1 MIPFS
6 SKTKWLL
13 PHSRGDRCWAA
24 AILVLVAIYIFFFAA
39 MKSLSHNIYFQF
51 KEKLELR
58 IKENPLPQY
67 VIGSR
72 LEFCDT
78 CSGLA
83 QTVRLEGWFQPEHW
97 GMWSD
102 GKQASL
108 GIRLPEQLPDQLLLT
123 VRLVTIGVDGQQA
136 IDLVINGQK
145 TAHWIFHH
153 NDKQEVRS
161 SVVSRSIAAV
171 RQPMQ
176 VSFVIDHPVAPSSL
190 GPSFDNRLLGVGLLE
205 LRIEENP

>member
-1 MIPFS
+1 MMPFS

-51 KEKLELR
+51 KEKQLEV
-58 IKENPLPQY
+58 LPQY
-67 VIGSR
+67 VIGSG

-83 QTVRLEGWFQPEHW
+83 QTVRLGGWSQPEPW

-190 GPSFDNRLLGVGLLE
+190 RSSFDNRLLGVGLLE

>member
-1 MIPFS
+1 MPFS

-24 AILVLVAIYIFFFAA
+24 AILVLVAIYIVFFAA

-51 KEKLELR
+51 KEKQLEV
-58 IKENPLPQY
+58 LPQY
-67 VIGSR
+67 VIGSD
-72 LEFCDT
+72 LQFCDT

-83 QTVRLEGWFQPEHW
+83 QTVRLEGWSQPERW

-123 VRLVTIGVDGQQA
+123 VRLVTAIGVDGQQA

-190 GPSFDNRLLGVGLLE
+190 GSSSDGRLLGVGLLE
-205 LRIEENP
+205 LRIEENR

>member
-1 MIPFS
+1 MPFS

-39 MKSLSHNIYFQF
+39 MKSLSHNIYFQIQ
-51 KEKLELR
+51 EKQLEV
-58 IKENPLPQY
+58 LPQY
-67 VIGSR
+67 VIGSG
-72 LEFCDT
+72 LQFCDT

-83 QTVRLEGWFQPEHW
+83 QTVRLEGWSRPEGW

-108 GIRLPEQLPDQLLLT
+108 GIRLPEQLPDQLLFT
-123 VRLVTIGVDGQQA
+123 VRLVAIGGDGQQA

-145 TAHWIFHH
+145 TAHWTLH
-153 NDKQEVRS
+153 NGDEQVRS

-176 VSFVIDHPVAPSSL
+176 VSFVIDRPVAPSSL
-190 GPSFDNRLLGVGLLE
+190 GSSSDNRLLGVGLLE
-205 LRIEENP
+205 LRIEENR